1 MAELNTRSFDVLLR
15 KMRFVDHALTAMAHG
30 EEKMSYQSIE
40 ALRLERILVTTEIEN
55 ILRSF

>member
-1 MAELNTRSFDVLLR
+1 LAELNTRSFDVLVR
-15 KMRFVDHALTAMAHG
+15 KMRLVDHALTTMAHG